1 MRWLSEHLSKEK
13 TGKRGKRKKRER
25 MNFFKG
31 AAKDGFLRTG
41 ENAKMNFHT
50 TKKEKEGQKEKEG
63 D

>member
-31 AAKDGFLRTG
+31 AAKEKMAFY
-41 ENAKMNFHT
+41 EQAKMPR
-50 TKKEKEGQKEKEG
+50 
-63 D
+63 